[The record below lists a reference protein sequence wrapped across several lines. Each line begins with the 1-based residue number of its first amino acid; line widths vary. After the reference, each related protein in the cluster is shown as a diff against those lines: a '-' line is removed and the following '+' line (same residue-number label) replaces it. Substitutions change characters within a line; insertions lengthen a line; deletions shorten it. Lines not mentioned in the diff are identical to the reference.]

1 MTLCCAGLRIFFHW
15 HRRTRATGRVPSIV
29 GGEATLSVDALPACR
44 AALGTLQPARSL
56 CAVRQH
62 SHPATNGTW
71 QSARRRRPLGV
82 GGVSFWGVITDYYG
96 NTTEMLRAPSA
107 IRLTVTSGYSQHL
120 RVLLS
125 VGPRASATEVCVTTR
140 RSEYLVTTA
149 RSGGFAASFLVAWK
163 LIIIIRNQKPLGSQ
177 PLGIKTH

>member
-107 IRLTVTSGYSQHL
+107 IRLTAPQDTHSTSGYSCQWGREL
-120 RVLLS
+120 
-125 VGPRASATEVCVTTR
+125 PRLKSA
-140 RSEYLVTTA
+140 
-149 RSGGFAASFLVAWK
+149 
-163 LIIIIRNQKPLGSQ
+163 
-177 PLGIKTH
+177 